1 MENILKNKG
10 VQRLDAAM
18 MKILIDHA
26 AETIERLFKRPA
38 CIAICDENGE
48 LLGFL
53 RMDGGPLRSIQISQ
67 CKAYT
72 AARVQGSTKDL
83 FLRLQREKE
92 DIRFFCDPK
101 FTAFPG
107 GNLIK
112 NRDNRI
118 IGAVGISGL
127 APSEDHEVTE
137 SVAEFAKNW

>member
-1 MENILKNKG
+1 MENIVKDK
-10 VQRLDAAM
+10 VVRRLDAAM
-18 MKILIDHA
+18 VKILLDHA
-26 AETIERLFKRPA
+26 AEVIERLFKRPA
-38 CIAICDENGE
+38 CIAICDEHGE
-48 LLGFL
+48 LLGFM
-53 RMDGGPLRSIQISQ
+53 RMDGGPTRSIQIAQ

-72 AARVQGSTKDL
+72 AARLQASTQDL

-107 GNLIK
+107 GNLITT
-112 NRDNRI
+112 RDNRI

-137 SVAEFAKNW
+137 AVAQFAKSW

>member
-1 MENILKNKG
+1 MENMVKDKAH
-10 VQRLDAAM
+10 QRLDAARV
-18 MKILIDHA
+18 KILLDYA
-26 AETIERLFKRPA
+26 AEIIERLFKRPA
-38 CIAICDENGE
+38 CISICDEHGE
-48 LLGFL
+48 LLGFR
-53 RMDGGPLRSIQISQ
+53 RMDGGPTRSIQISQ

-72 AARVQGSTKDL
+72 ATRLQGSTQDL

-112 NRDNRI
+112 NRDNII

-127 APSEDHEVTE
+127 APSEDHEVAE
-137 SVAEFAKNW
+137 SVAQFAQSW

>member
-1 MENILKNKG
+1 MEKNVQDQT
-10 VQRLDAAM
+10 VQRLNAALV
-18 MKILIDHA
+18 KLLLEHA
-26 AETIERLFKRPA
+26 AETAERLFQRPI
-38 CIAICDENGE
+38 CIAICDEHGE

-53 RMDGGPLRSIQISQ
+53 RMDGGPARSIQISQ

-72 AARVQGSTKDL
+72 AARLAASTRDL
-83 FLRLQREKE
+83 FLRLEREKE

-107 GNLIK
+107 GNLIT

-127 APSEDHEVTE
+127 APHEDHEVAAA
-137 SVAEFAKNW
+137 VAEFAKGW